1 MTRQFSHRDE
11 NWEVQLT
18 GFSHGVGC
26 GHLPPITSWGVEFKS
41 LSNAAKGPYRGSI
54 AKADLRQVSD
64 RELQDSL
71 DAAIAGA

>member
-1 MTRQFSHRDE
+1 
-11 NWEVQLT
+11 
-18 GFSHGVGC
+18 
-26 GHLPPITSWGVEFKS
+26 VEFKS